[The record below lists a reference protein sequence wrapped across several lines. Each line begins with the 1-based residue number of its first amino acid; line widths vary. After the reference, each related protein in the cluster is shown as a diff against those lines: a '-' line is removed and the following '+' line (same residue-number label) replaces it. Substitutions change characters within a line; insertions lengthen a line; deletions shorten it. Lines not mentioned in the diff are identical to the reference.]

1 MIKVDSQ
8 KAANNVVMLYIM
20 NIAQI
25 VMPLITLPYLARVLS
40 VDNYGIVSYV
50 KSIMVYA
57 NLIMQFGFLLSG
69 TRKIVEAK
77 GNLKKIGK
85 VVGCLT
91 QARLFLSVIS
101 LIVLVLMIANIKIL
115 RSNALFTLLMFVP
128 IFLDTF
134 LFEFLFRGLEKMH
147 IITLRYLITK
157 SISAILTFV
166 VIRKSS
172 DMLLIP
178 TLDIFASIVA
188 IILIQ
193 FELKKLHIKI
203 YRDSLRNTMN
213 ALHESFVYFISEMS
227 STVFNALNTVLVG
240 IFLSSRDVAFW
251 GLTLSFIGA
260 VQSMYYPV
268 SDGIYPEMVKNH
280 NIKLFNKFL
289 LIFTPLILIGCLI
302 VFFGSSVLMFITGG
316 SKYVKAAYLLRL
328 STPLLFLL
336 FYSILCGW
344 PLLGSINKNKE
355 VTFTTILGALFQILG
370 LLILIITHNFNLVS
384 VLVIRTL
391 SEGVILLSRLILFW
405 KYRSMFN
412 LYGE

>member
-302 VFFGSSVLMFITGG
+302 VFFGSSVLMFIIGG

>member
-1 MIKVDSQ
+1 
-8 KAANNVVMLYIM
+8 MLYIM

>member
-1 MIKVDSQ
+1 
-8 KAANNVVMLYIM
+8 MLYIM

-157 SISAILTFV
+157 SISAILTFL

-302 VFFGSSVLMFITGG
+302 VFFGSSVLMFIIGG

-412 LYGE
+412 

>member
-1 MIKVDSQ
+1 
-8 KAANNVVMLYIM
+8 MLYIM

-302 VFFGSSVLMFITGG
+302 VFFGSSVLMFIIGG

>member
-1 MIKVDSQ
+1 
-8 KAANNVVMLYIM
+8 
-20 NIAQI
+20 
-25 VMPLITLPYLARVLS
+25 
-40 VDNYGIVSYV
+40 
-50 KSIMVYA
+50 
-57 NLIMQFGFLLSG
+57 
-69 TRKIVEAK
+69 
-77 GNLKKIGK
+77 
-85 VVGCLT
+85 
-91 QARLFLSVIS
+91 
-101 LIVLVLMIANIKIL
+101 
-115 RSNALFTLLMFVP
+115 
-128 IFLDTF
+128 
-134 LFEFLFRGLEKMH
+134 
-147 IITLRYLITK
+147 
-157 SISAILTFV
+157 
-166 VIRKSS
+166 
-172 DMLLIP
+172 
-178 TLDIFASIVA
+178 
-188 IILIQ
+188 
-193 FELKKLHIKI
+193 
-203 YRDSLRNTMN
+203 MN

-302 VFFGSSVLMFITGG
+302 VFFGSSVLMFIIGG